1 MRLLETDLPGV
12 LLIEPDVFHD
22 DRGLFM
28 ESYHAEKYSKL
39 GISSVFVQD
48 NFSSS
53 VKGTLRGLHA
63 QLQKPQGKLIR
74 VTKGEIFDVAV
85 DARPGSQTFGKWF
98 GTKLSE
104 KNSLQLYIPAG
115 FFHGY
120 CVLTDKADVEYKC
133 TNYYDGSDEV
143 GIIWN
148 DSTLNINWPI
158 DSPILSVKDNKLPV
172 FNSSIERFEAYRSL

>member
-12 LLIEPDVFHD
+12 LLIEPDVFRD

-28 ESYHAEKYSKL
+28 ESYHAEKYLKL
-39 GISSVFVQD
+39 GIAASFVQD

-63 QLQKPQGKLIR
+63 QLHRPQGKLIR

-85 DARPGSQTFGKWF
+85 DARPGSETFGKWF

-104 KNSLQLYIPAG
+104 NNAL
-115 FFHGY
+115 
-120 CVLTDKADVEYKC
+120 
-133 TNYYDGSDEV
+133 
-143 GIIWN
+143 
-148 DSTLNINWPI
+148 
-158 DSPILSVKDNKLPV
+158 
-172 FNSSIERFEAYRSL
+172 

>member
-1 MRLLETDLPGV
+1 MRLLKTDLPGV
-12 LLIEPDVFHD
+12 LLIEPDVFRD

-28 ESYHAEKYSKL
+28 ESYHAEKYLKL
-39 GISSVFVQD
+39 GISATFVQD

-63 QLQKPQGKLIR
+63 QLRKPQGKLIR

-85 DARPGSQTFGKWF
+85 DARPGSKTFGKWF

-104 KNSLQLYIPAG
+104 NNALQLYIPAG

-120 CVLTDKADVEYKC
+120 CVLTEKADVEYKC

-143 GIIWN
+143 GVFWN
-148 DSTLNINWPI
+148 DPTLNIQWPI
-158 DSPILSVKDNKLPV
+158 DSPILSAKDSKLPD
-172 FNSSIERFEAYRSL
+172 FNSSIARFEAYRSL